1 MEEKFKL
8 LAELMRQLNT
18 RKAWRLI
25 RANKVI
31 KLANELLIKDE
42 NIDNEAAI
50 YMRENTPLTLITEL
64 RQTKIYVSVK
74 FSKVSVEFAL
84 VDA

>member
-1 MEEKFKL
+1 MKEKFDL

-18 RKAWRLI
+18 RNAWRLI

-74 FSKVSVEFAL
+74 LSKVSVEFAL

>member
-1 MEEKFKL
+1 ME
-8 LAELMRQLNT
+8 
-18 RKAWRLI
+18 I
-25 RANKVI
+25 DRANKVI

-42 NIDNEAAI
+42 NIDNDAAV
-50 YMRENTPLTLITEL
+50 YLRTNTPLTLITEM

>member
-42 NIDNEAAI
+42 NIDNDAAV
-50 YMRENTPLTLITEL
+50 YLRANTPLTLITEM

>member
-1 MEEKFKL
+1 MKEKFDL

-42 NIDNEAAI
+42 NIDNDAAV
-50 YMRENTPLTLITEL
+50 YLRTNTPLTLITEM

>member
-31 KLANELLIKDE
+31 KLANELLIKNE

-74 FSKVSVEFAL
+74 LSKVSVEFAL

>member
-1 MEEKFKL
+1 MKEKFDL

-18 RKAWRLI
+18 RNAWRLI

-74 FSKVSVEFAL
+74 LSKVTVEFAL

>member
-1 MEEKFKL
+1 MKEKFDL

-18 RKAWRLI
+18 RNAWRLI

-74 FSKVSVEFAL
+74 LNKITVEFAL
-84 VDA
+84 VDT

>member
-18 RKAWRLI
+18 RNAWRLI

-74 FSKVSVEFAL
+74 LSKVTVEFAL

>member
-1 MEEKFKL
+1 MKEKFDL

-18 RKAWRLI
+18 RNAWRLI

-50 YMRENTPLTLITEL
+50 YMRKNTPLTLITEL

-74 FSKVSVEFAL
+74 LSKVTVEFAL

>member
-1 MEEKFKL
+1 MKEKFDL

-18 RKAWRLI
+18 RNAWRLI

-42 NIDNEAAI
+42 NIDNDAAV
-50 YMRENTPLTLITEL
+50 YLRTNTPLTLITEM

>member
-1 MEEKFKL
+1 MKEKFDL

-18 RKAWRLI
+18 RHAWRLI

-42 NIDNEAAI
+42 NIDNEAAN

-74 FSKVSVEFAL
+74 LSKVTVEFAL

>member
-31 KLANELLIKDE
+31 KLANELLIKNE
-42 NIDNEAAI
+42 NIDNDAAV
-50 YMRENTPLTLITEL
+50 YLRTNTPLTLITEM

>member
-42 NIDNEAAI
+42 NIDNDAAV
-50 YMRENTPLTLITEL
+50 YLRTNTPLTLITEM

-84 VDA
+84 VDV

>member
-42 NIDNEAAI
+42 NIDNDAAV
-50 YMRENTPLTLITEL
+50 YLRTNTPLTLITEM